1 MFGNE
6 PHGNYNRI
14 LLSPVLAAEKTVADI
29 MLNTREW
36 YAENGITLHAGDEV
50 VRIDRVRRR
59 VIAKSGL
66 EVPYDRLILAT
77 GSNPIVLPL
86 PGKDLPGVVSY
97 RDIADVDRMIAAS
110 REFKHAVVIGGGL
123 LGLEAAY
130 GLQKRGMNVTV
141 VHLLPTLMERQ
152 LDASAGALLKRSLE
166 ERGLKFVMP
175 AQTAAILGDDRVRGV
190 KFADGTE
197 VPADLVVMAVGIRPN
212 AVLAKASGIACERGV
227 LVNDT
232 MQTYDPRIYAV
243 GECVQHRGSCYG
255 LVAPLFEQAKVVA
268 NHLAEFGIGRYAG
281 SQTSTKLKVTG
292 IDLFSA
298 GDFSGGSG
306 TEELVFKDAAR
317 GVYKKIVVQ
326 GNKIKGAVLYGDTV
340 DGAWYFQLMRDGT
353 AISDFR
359 ENVLFGQAHIGD
371 SGTAGADAVTLL
383 PDTAEI
389 CGCNGVCKGDIVKAI
404 AKKNLFTLDEV
415 RAHTKAS
422 SSCGSCTGLVE
433 QLLANTLGGDY
444 SEAPAKK
451 PMCPCTIYTHEEVR
465 AAIVREKLKSIPV
478 AMQFLEWKTPDG
490 CHKCRPG
497 LNFYLLCAWPGEYQ
511 DDKQSRFINERAH
524 GNIQRDGTYSVV
536 PRMWGG
542 VTSAK
547 ELRAIADV
555 AEKYAVPTVKVTGGQ
570 RIDLLGVKKEDLPN
584 VWRDLS
590 AAGFVS
596 GHAYGKALRT
606 VKTCVGKEW
615 CRFGTQDSTGL
626 GIKMERVTWG
636 SWHPHKV
643 KLAVSGLPAQ
653 LRGGDDQGL
662 GRRLRRLGLRAAR
675 RRQRRHQDPLD
686 GFSMQGRDGRG
697 SHRVLL
703 RVLAALSR
711 GSALSRA
718 HGAMDRAHGPFARA
732 FAHRRRCEG
741 AQGAL
746 RAVPRIAEVL
756 ADGPVGG
763 ARGRR
768 AGRGVHAAASGA
780 PAGARVVSWVDL
792 GAVTALP
799 ERGARCVRIDGVAIA
814 VFRTSTGEV
823 FALRDQCPHRGGP
836 LSQGIVHGTRVT
848 CPLHD
853 WVIDLKT
860 GRATGVDEGSTATY
874 NVRVVDGRIALE
886 LPAEALAQAS

>member
-1 MFGNE
+1 MVSMQPKSRRKLVLVGNGMAGMRAIEELLKLAPHMYDITVFGNE

-66 EVPYDRLILAT
+66 DVPYDRLILAT

-86 PGKDLPGVVSY
+86 PGKELPGVVSY

-152 LDASAGALLKRSLE
+152 LDVSAGALLKRSLE

-175 AQTAAILGDDRVRGV
+175 AQTAAILGSDRVRGV

-212 AVLAKASGIACERGV
+212 AALAKASGIASERGV

-298 GDFSGGSG
+298 GDFSGGAG
-306 TEELVFKDAAR
+306 MEELVFKDAAR

-383 PDTAEI
+383 PDAAEI

-404 AKKNLFTLDEV
+404 TKKNLFTLDEV

-451 PMCPCTIYTHEEVR
+451 PMCPCTIHTHEEVR
-465 AAIVREKLKSIPV
+465 AAIVREKLKSIPNV
-478 AMQFLEWKTPDG
+478 MQFLEWKTPDG

-643 KLAVSGLPAQ
+643 KLAVSGCPRNCAEATIK
-653 LRGGDDQGL
+653 DL
-662 GRRLRRLGLRAAR
+662 GVVCVDSGYEL
-675 RRQRRHQDPLD
+675 H
-686 GFSMQGRDGRG
+686 
-697 SHRVLL
+697 
-703 RVLAALSR
+703 
-711 GSALSRA
+711 
-718 HGAMDRAHGPFARA
+718 
-732 FAHRRRCEG
+732 
-741 AQGAL
+741 
-746 RAVPRIAEVL
+746 
-756 ADGPVGG
+756 VGG
-763 ARGRR
+763 N
-768 AGRGVHAAASGA
+768 
-780 PAGARVVSWVDL
+780 
-792 GAVTALP
+792 
-799 ERGARCVRIDGVAIA
+799 
-814 VFRTSTGEV
+814 
-823 FALRDQCPHRGGP
+823 GG
-836 LSQGIVHGTRVT
+836 IK
-848 CPLHD
+848 
-853 WVIDLKT
+853 I
-860 GRATGVDEGSTATY
+860 RATDFLCKVATEEEVIEYCCAYLQLYREEARYLERTAPWIER
-874 NVRVVDGRIALE
+874 VGLSHVRERVVDDAKGRKALYERFLESQKYSQTDPWAERAAGVQADEFTQLRAESRPE
-886 LPAEALAQAS
+886 LVS